1 MKIATIFWRIAQ
13 IPHFWKCEF
22 SSGWPVAERE
32 QLRAARLFAKHGDS
46 ISPVTKHVQ
55 FLEKANPG
63 EWSLSDFGAISG
75 FKPSADNKAGIHRKT
90 NIKAMLSRT
99 ASSPKWGRLLLRIAQ
114 LKSGSHNL
122 ELGSNLGIGLR
133 YLVTGSHF
141 QHQWIS
147 IEGDSTTANL
157 AIRALADQP
166 QVRILIGRFADVLP
180 SILADPIFF
189 SLVFIDGHHD
199 GLATIQYA
207 ESIAPKMERGGW
219 MIFDDIRWSPSM
231 KAGWEKLKRS
241 SWVDRWVDLGKM
253 GILVVK

>member
-13 IPHFWKCEF
+13 IPQYWKCKF
-22 SSGWPVAERE
+22 SSGWSVAEKE
-32 QLRAARLFAKHGDS
+32 QLWAARLFAKHGDS
-46 ISPVTKHVQ
+46 ISPVLKHVQ
-55 FLEKANPG
+55 FLEKADPG
-63 EWSLSDFGAISG
+63 EWSISDFGAVSG
-75 FKPSADNKAGIHRKT
+75 FNPSSENKTGILRKA
-90 NIKAMLSRT
+90 NIKTMLSRT
-99 ASSPKWGRLLLRIAQ
+99 ASSPKWGRMLLRIAQ

-147 IEGDSTTANL
+147 IEGDATTANL
-157 AIRALADQP
+157 AVRALADQS
-166 QVRILIGRFADVLP
+166 QVRILNGRFADVLP

-231 KAGWEKLKRS
+231 KAGWEQLKRS

>member
-1 MKIATIFWRIAQ
+1 MKINIFFWRITQ
-13 IPHFWKCEF
+13 ILHYWKCKF
-22 SSGWPVAERE
+22 SSGWSAAEIE
-32 QLRAARLFAKHGDS
+32 QIRAARLFAKHGS
-46 ISPVTKHVQ
+46 TISTVTKHVQ
-55 FLEKANPG
+55 FLEKADPG
-63 EWSLSDFGAISG
+63 EWSISDFGAVSG
-75 FKPSADNKAGIHRKT
+75 FNPAAENKYGVLRKS
-90 NIKAMLSRT
+90 NIKSMLSRT
-99 ASSPKWGRLLLRIAQ
+99 ASSQKWGRMLLRIAQ
-114 LKSGSHNL
+114 LKSGSYNL

-147 IEGDSTTANL
+147 IEGDATTANL

-166 QVRILIGRFADVLP
+166 QVRILTGRFADVLP
-180 SILADPIFF
+180 SILADPIFL

-207 ESIAPKMERGGW
+207 ENIAPKVESGGW

-231 KAGWEKLKRS
+231 KAGWERLKNS